1 MLYVVDVANLAFGV
15 LHEEEEHL
23 DVALLVLTVFL
34 FLVDLGWCAKE
45 LAYASDEARL
55 LVEAFKAEVVEVLF
69 TLNPFRDVHGL
80 SALFCFKLTHAPAI
94 LRLIFARVRTR
105 GAWARYVR
113 LSQT

>member
-34 FLVDLGWCAKE
+34 FLVDLGGCAKE

-69 TLNPFRDVHGL
+69 PLNPFRDVHGL
-80 SALFCFKLTHAPAI
+80 SACLLSRPTPQAIFCFLS
-94 LRLIFARVRTR
+94 LREFGHV
-105 GAWARYVR
+105 GGGGDVR
-113 LSQT
+113 LL

>member
-34 FLVDLGWCAKE
+34 FLVDLGGCAKE

-69 TLNPFRDVHGL
+69 PLYPFRDVHGL
-80 SALFCFKLTHAPAI
+80 SACLLSRPHAPGDF
-94 LRLIFARVRTR
+94 LLFIFARVRAR
-105 GAWARYVR
+105 GGGGDVR
-113 LSQT
+113 LL